1 MFDRENSNLNNSII
15 SSTTEDSS
23 ELNKLKRQNQ
33 QLQVNYAKQQQKIE
47 ELKQLNTRF
56 DQEHD

>member
-56 DQEHD
+56 D